1 VKDIRP
7 GLDGA
12 ATVTALHDDGAGAS
26 VTSLRNDGATSVTA
40 LHNGVAP
47 SMTERRNGDGR
58 SPRRILHV
66 CTRFAR
72 GGSERR
78 LRDMVAALP
87 EHQHHVIIGRESDID
102 LASRQLPGVRVTLE
116 PSLRRSVHP
125 WWDAIALLHL
135 RRTITEGEYE
145 LVVTHQSKAGV
156 LGRLAARS
164 TVAPPVVHSLSMAD
178 FGPGYSAHENRLFR
192 TLERVLAR
200 RTAGYAVVG
209 TDLANRFGHIGVPV
223 EKMTIIRSAA
233 RLPAPD
239 ADRAEV
245 RRLVAHAY
253 SLPEDR
259 PWILYVGSLEE
270 RKCVL
275 DLPILLQ
282 QMIQLTA
289 GPAPILL
296 VAGAGPQEARLRSLA
311 RQIGLEGDCRL
322 LGHVDDPRDLFVA
335 SDLVVLLSRAEGL
348 PQVLV
353 QAAAAGTP
361 FVATDVDGAD
371 ELLELGAPGKV
382 VNVGDVVGAARAALP
397 YLRWPVERSGPT
409 IDLSS
414 WSPDRVRAGYRDLVS
429 SVLAA
434 EQDGRRHTGRV
445 VAVVGSDGSGK
456 STLSRAL
463 AESFADHRQVVH
475 IYLGSGDGPS
485 SLLRRPLN
493 RIKRAVLGA
502 KGSPARRQ
510 AVQARAPRALDAS
523 RSVWALVLAQEKRS
537 KLRQARR
544 AARQGA
550 LVLCDR
556 YPQAQVPGIIDGPLL
571 DAWLSS
577 GSRWRQELAKW
588 ERQPYAQAHA
598 FQPDL
603 VIRLLVDDETA
614 ARRRPGHDP
623 EELASR
629 KRVVEELRFD
639 RAALGVVE
647 VDANRPFE
655 TVFVEAHAAM
665 AERLLEPAAGTT

>member
-1 VKDIRP
+1 MKDIRP

-26 VTSLRNDGATSVTA
+26 VTALRNDGATSVTA

-47 SMTERRNGDGR
+47 SLTERRNGDGR

-87 EHQHHVIIGRESDID
+87 EHQHHVIIGRDSDID

-156 LGRLAARS
+156 LGRLAAR
-164 TVAPPVVHSLSMAD
+164 TTGAPPVVHSLSMAD
-178 FGPGYSAHENRLFR
+178 FGPGYSAHESRLFR
-192 TLERVLAR
+192 TLERILAR

-289 GPAPILL
+289 GPAPILV

-382 VNVGDVVGAARAALP
+382 VDVGDVVGAARAALP

-434 EQDGRRHTGRV
+434 EQNGRRHAGRV

-502 KGSPARRQ
+502 KGTPARRQ
-510 AVQARAPRALDAS
+510 AVQARAPGRWTPRGRCGRWS
-523 RSVWALVLAQEKRS
+523 SPRRSGR
-537 KLRQARR
+537 
-544 AARQGA
+544 
-550 LVLCDR
+550 
-556 YPQAQVPGIIDGPLL
+556 
-571 DAWLSS
+571 SS
-577 GSRWRQELAKW
+577 GRLVGRHARGRSCSATATHRRRCPASSMGRCSTRGCRREAVGAKSWRSGNGSRTRRPMRSSPTSSSACSSTT
-588 ERQPYAQAHA
+588 RP
-598 FQPDL
+598 
-603 VIRLLVDDETA
+603 RLVDAPDTT
-614 ARRRPGHDP
+614 RTNSPP
-623 EELASR
+623 ASAWSR
-629 KRVVEELRFD
+629 GSDSIGLRS
-639 RAALGVVE
+639 E
-647 VDANRPFE
+647 
-655 TVFVEAHAAM
+655 
-665 AERLLEPAAGTT
+665 